1 MSSIERPNRVTLRG
15 NPVTLVGPE
24 LEVGQPAPD
33 FRAIDTGLQARSLA
47 DYAGHVLLIASI
59 LSVDTGVCDPELRR
73 FNQEAAS
80 VNPDVRVL
88 AFSMDLPFTQK
99 RWCGA
104 AGIDRLI
111 TLSDHRDASFGTAYG
126 TLIKDLRYLARAV
139 FVVGRDGLLRYVEY
153 VPEVATHPN
162 YEAALAALRQAA
174 RT

>member
-1 MSSIERPNRVTLRG
+1 M
-15 NPVTLVGPE
+15 TLVGPE
-24 LEVGQPAPD
+24 LEVGQQAPD
-33 FRAIDTGLQARSLA
+33 FRAIDTDLRVRSLA

-80 VNPDVRVL
+80 VDPGVRVL
-88 AFSMDLPFTQK
+88 ALSMDLPFTQK

-111 TLSDHRDASFGTAYG
+111 PLSDHREASFGTAYG

-139 FVVGRDGLLRYVEY
+139 FVVGRDRTLRYVEY
-153 VPEVATHPN
+153 VPEIATHPD
-162 YEAALAALRQAA
+162 YERALTALEQAVRA
-174 RT
+174 